1 MRIIDSI
8 PHPSM
13 TISIFQMNDKYQVR
27 FEAGPMEQIFK
38 FTKDE
43 VGGLEGLKQRM
54 SEAFIEAVRVRFN
67 DMFLQW
73 KSSLNW
79 ALL

>member
-13 TISIFQMNDKYQVR
+13 TISIFQMNDKFQVR

-43 VGGLEGLKQRM
+43 VGGLEGLKLRM
-54 SEAFIEAVRVRFN
+54 NDAFIDGVRARFN
-67 DMFLQW
+67 EMFMQW
-73 KSSLNW
+73 KSSLD
-79 ALL
+79 